1 MSLPLKI
8 AIHWNQ
14 GSLRNMVPSSDKALV
29 CQWEGARYGNWS
41 PGKLGYEGFSE
52 VTGGRALYFRGL
64 SVGETAGPACGTMR
78 RGQDS
83 PTDKSLKRP
92 AREPWN

>member
-1 MSLPLKI
+1 MSLPLEI

-83 PTDKSLKRP
+83 PTDKLLKRP